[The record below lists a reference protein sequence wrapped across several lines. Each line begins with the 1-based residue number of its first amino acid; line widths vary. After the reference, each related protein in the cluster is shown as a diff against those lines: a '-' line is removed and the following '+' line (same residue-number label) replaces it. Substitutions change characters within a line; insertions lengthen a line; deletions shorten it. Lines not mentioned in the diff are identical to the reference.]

1 MKIPTDIG
9 WSYNPGKATR
19 SGKTLFMVSFR
30 RVDDIKREVERLKRK
45 KNVKIIKD
53 EL

>member
-1 MKIPTDIG
+1 
-9 WSYNPGKATR
+9 
-19 SGKTLFMVSFR
+19 MVSFG
-30 RVDDIKREVERLKRK
+30 RVDDIKREVERFKRK